1 MSDGMTEVEVAEY
14 RKFWRERAARGAAR
28 RRELASQ
35 ARAEA
40 IRAAEVLVRDF
51 GARRVYLFGSLLQE
65 GRFHERSDVDLAVEG
80 IAPERFFKTW
90 AAVGADVRVPIELVD
105 IDEVGETM
113 RELILEHGELLC
125 DASTG

>member
-1 MSDGMTEVEVAEY
+1 MTEVEVAEY
-14 RKFWRERAARGAAR
+14 RKFWRERAAREAAR
-28 RRELASQ
+28 QRELASQ

-40 IRAAEVLVRDF
+40 IRVAEVLVRDF
-51 GARRVYLFGSLLQE
+51 GATRVYLFGSLLQE

-125 DASTG
+125 DASAG